1 MYEKFI
7 IVVYTYFSKNK
18 LIIIFTFF
26 DNVFTCLIDMLIC
39 AKRNL
44 AKQNYLLLQLIVKD
58 EKNCEIHYVGNI
70 VTCKFFQV

>member
-7 IVVYTYFSKNK
+7 IVVYTYFIKN
-18 LIIIFTFF
+18 IIFTFF

-70 VTCKFFQV
+70 VTCKNFQV